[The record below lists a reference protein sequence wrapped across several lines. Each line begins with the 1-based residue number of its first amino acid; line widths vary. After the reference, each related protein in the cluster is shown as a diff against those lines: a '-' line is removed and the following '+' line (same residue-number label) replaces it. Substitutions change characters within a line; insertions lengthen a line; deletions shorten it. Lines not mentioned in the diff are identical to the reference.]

1 MSTIPTWDYVCG
13 RNSQHGEIIRY
24 MSLHPLEFFTALDF
38 MDYSAPHFVG
48 YKAGTRLS
56 ELQKQ
61 GVLIGRWSER
71 CTTIGKPYME
81 YRLNLGRYKFK
92 IDVPRRE
99 IYRAVV
105 GPYNEQ
111 QIRRKYGKANYLL
124 SS

>member
-13 RNSQHGEIIRY
+13 RNSQHGAIIRY
-24 MSLHPLEFFTALDF
+24 MSLRPLAWFTALDF
-38 MDYSAPHFVG
+38 LDYSTPHFVG

-92 IDVPRRE
+92 MEGASGE
-99 IYRAVV
+99 IYRTVV
-105 GPYNEQ
+105 GPFNEQ
-111 QIRRKYGKANYLL
+111 QIKRKYGKINYLI
-124 SS
+124 ST